1 MAKVKWNL
9 CSEGLPEEDGEYL
22 VLLKTKNGTMHS
34 LTGMSFVTGEDGG
47 WNCCRDYNGKIY
59 NESRIENVFVW
70 ADKKELY
77 EEAERMVKR

>member
-1 MAKVKWNL
+1 MAEVKWNL

-22 VLLKTKNGTMHS
+22 VLLRSKGILHYLAGLN
-34 LTGMSFVTGEDGG
+34 FVADKDGG
-47 WNCCRDYNGKIY
+47 WNCHRDFNGKIY
-59 NESRIENVFVW
+59 NGSRIESVFVW